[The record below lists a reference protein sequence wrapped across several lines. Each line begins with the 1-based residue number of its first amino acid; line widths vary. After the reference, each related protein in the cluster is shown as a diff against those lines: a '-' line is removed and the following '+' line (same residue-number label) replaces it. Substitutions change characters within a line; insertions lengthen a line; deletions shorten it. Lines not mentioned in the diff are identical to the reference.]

1 MPDLTEAPDYT
12 EFAAGLAR
20 WAIAQMRTGP
30 QSQSTRWPAC

>member
-1 MPDLTEAPDYT
+1 MPDITGAPDYT

-30 QSQSTRWPAC
+30 STRRPADRR